1 MFYISIGFAQKLCRT
16 HMYKLYIYV
25 GVPYYLH
32 MALKYQVAW
41 CHEMIENRNDNFFY
55 QPGGSKTN
63 PSSSKTFS
71 FLPKRPTSS
80 WSWKY
85 WEYSCPWV
93 GRYNSLAQNIHLT
106 LHILTPIQSSIQNLF
121 RLGPENTLMGERRHK
136 DEVDSADDSDGA
148 RAEQEEVD
156 KKFEWILLQLIL
168 IRLL

>member
-16 HMYKLYIYV
+16 YMYKLYIYV

-41 CHEMIENRNDNFFY
+41 CHWEPNDNF
-55 QPGGSKTN
+55 QPGGSETIS
-63 PSSSKTFS
+63 SSSKTFP
-71 FLPKRPTSS
+71 FLPKRPTSC

-93 GRYNSLAQNIHLT
+93 ARYNSLAQNIHLT
-106 LHILTPIQSSIQNLF
+106 LHILTPIQNSIF

-156 KKFEWILLQLIL
+156 KKLNENILLQLIL